1 MMNAPGDQ
9 RKLEQGMTYVRW
21 FGIVFGIVGVLDQ
34 PGYPDARTEQVAW
47 TVVVCLAI
55 GSFAIWGW
63 LGRINTTRD
72 LKRLG
77 VIGYLLDAAIVM
89 AFVWVYAF
97 EHPYVTWAL
106 LLILPLEGALRYRLR
121 GALLSAGLNAVFFFF
136 QQIHY
141 SHVHH
146 LPFDAPTYI
155 FVVGLSTVIAG
166 VGGTMAENWRRQAK
180 ALEQQSLRL
189 AEIDQLKDRFLAVTS
204 HEIRGPLTAIITGV
218 DTVIKQKDRLT
229 PEQHDK
235 LLDMVHRQGQQ
246 LARLVD
252 DLLITSQI
260 ESDKLALHLRHADL
274 EETIDHALE
283 GAAGK
288 RRSHQVELFVEPL
301 IVEIDASRVG
311 QIVRNLVENAFKYTP
326 ERTKVAVTA
335 KEVDGGISIEVA
347 DQGPGIPA
355 EKRRDLFE
363 AFSRIDDTAAGQEG
377 VGLGLYVVSQL
388 TSIMGGHINL
398 ASSSRGTT
406 FSIYIPC
413 EVQRKPAQLGLVET
427 PKDASGS

>member
-9 RKLEQGMTYVRW
+9 RRLEQGMTYVRW

-34 PGYPDARTEQVAW
+34 PGYPDARTQQVAW
-47 TVVVCLAI
+47 AVVVCLAI

-63 LGRINTTRD
+63 LGRIHNTRD
-72 LKRLG
+72 LQRLG
-77 VIGYLLDAAIVM
+77 IIGYLLDAAIVM

-121 GALLSAGLNAVFFFF
+121 GALLSAGFNALFFIA
-136 QQIHY
+136 QEIHY
-141 SHVHH
+141 ADVHH
-146 LPFDAPTYI
+146 LAFDTSTYI
-155 FVVGLSTVIAG
+155 FVVGLSLLIAG
-166 VGGTMAENWRRQAK
+166 VAGTMAENWRNQAK

-189 AEIDQLKDRFLAVTS
+189 AEVDRLKDRFLAVTS

-218 DTVIKQKDRLT
+218 DTVIKQKSRLT
-229 PEQHDK
+229 EEQHDK
-235 LLDMVHRQGQQ
+235 LLEMVHRQGQQ

-260 ESDKLALHLRHADL
+260 ESDKLALHVRQADL
-274 EETIDHALE
+274 EETIEHALE
-283 GAAGK
+283 AAAGK
-288 RRSHQVELFVEPL
+288 RKSHQVELFIEPL
-301 IVEIDASRVG
+301 LVEIDASRVG

-335 KEVDGGISIEVA
+335 KESDAGITIEVA

-355 EKRRDLFE
+355 SKRRDLFE
-363 AFSRIDDTAAGQEG
+363 AFSRVDETAAGQEG

-388 TSIMGGHINL
+388 SSIMGGHIDL
-398 ASSSRGTT
+398 SSSSRGTT
-406 FSIYIPC
+406 FSIYVPC
-413 EVQRKPAQLGLVET
+413 EVQRKPAQLGLVES
-427 PKDASGS
+427 PRDASG